1 MGVETSSL
9 RERREEVV
17 RRHIDA
23 ENDGDIDAMIASF
36 HRPRYQVVPM
46 DALSDGETAVRELVS
61 GLVNGFPDLR
71 CEPVVIHHADDA
83 VIVEAR
89 LTGTHRKEW
98 AGLTPHGRRM
108 DLAIACIFDFDED
121 RLINET
127 VYFDFATLQRQLG

>member
-1 MGVETSSL
+1 MAVETFGL
-9 RERREEVV
+9 RGRREEIV

-23 ENDGDIDAMIASF
+23 ENDGDIDAMLATF

-46 DALSDGETAVRELVS
+46 DVLSDGEPAVRELVG
-61 GLVNGFPDLR
+61 GLVGGFPDLR

-98 AGLTPHGRRM
+98 AGLTPRGGRM

>member
-9 RERREEVV
+9 RARREEVV
-17 RRHIDA
+17 RRHIEA

-46 DALSDGETAVRELVS
+46 DVLSDGEDAVRELV
-61 GLVNGFPDLR
+61 GALVGSFPDLR
-71 CEPVVIHHADDA
+71 CEPVVLHHADEA

-98 AGLTPHGRRM
+98 AGIPPRGRRM
-108 DLAIACIFDFDED
+108 DVAIACIFDFDED

-127 VYFDFATLQRQLG
+127 VYFDLATLQRQLA